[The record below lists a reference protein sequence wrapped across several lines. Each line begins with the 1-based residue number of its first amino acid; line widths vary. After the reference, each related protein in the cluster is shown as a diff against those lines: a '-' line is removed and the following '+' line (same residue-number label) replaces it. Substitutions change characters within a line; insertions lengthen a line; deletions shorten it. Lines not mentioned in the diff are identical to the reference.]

1 MSISVRRPIY
11 NPHLLVPGVDVAIT
25 IPSIKTVLAESEY
38 QLITSMAGDNF
49 SEPLKVS
56 SHTAGLHM
64 LGDSAVH
71 HEHAYNQAHR
81 GAV

>member
-56 SHTAGLHM
+56 SRTVGLRSYCGSM
-64 LGDSAVH
+64 LH
-71 HEHAYNQAHR
+71 HEHA
-81 GAV
+81 

>member
-1 MSISVRRPIY
+1 MQGMKVSVRRPIY

-49 SEPLKVS
+49 SEPLKVC
-56 SHTAGLHM
+56 HTAIGHT
-64 LGDSAVH
+64 SAVH
-71 HEHAYNQAHR
+71 TLPLSLFFHSS
-81 GAV
+81 

>member
-49 SEPLKVS
+49 SEPLKVGS
-56 SHTAGLHM
+56 YTAGLHF
-64 LGDSAVH
+64 LGGSTLH
-71 HEHAYNQAHR
+71 HQHA
-81 GAV
+81 